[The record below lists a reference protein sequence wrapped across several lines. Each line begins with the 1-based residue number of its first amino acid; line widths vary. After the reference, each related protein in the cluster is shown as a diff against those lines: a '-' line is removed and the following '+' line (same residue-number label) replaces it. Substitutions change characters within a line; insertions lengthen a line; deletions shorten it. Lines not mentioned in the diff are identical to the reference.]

1 MTALFREKVE
11 KLVERW
17 FGNFDTSLLTYHCY
31 GHTLEVSNNVRQ
43 YAEDIFKEA
52 ADWLYIS
59 GLFHDTG
66 YLHAY
71 HNHEEKSMELAE
83 HFLKIMKVP
92 YEEIS
97 FVTKCI
103 ESTKLGVSAF
113 FPEAALL
120 KDTDLAYGVTEKFK
134 ERGPLLRKEWE
145 LNLNNHYADK
155 EWEELQFNFL
165 NTLSFE
171 SDFGRQYFIPKVKEN
186 LLFQTEILANF

>member
-1 MTALFREKVE
+1 MTTLFIEKVE
-11 KLVERW
+11 NLVERW
-17 FGNFDTSLLTYHCY
+17 FSDADTSLLIYHSY
-31 GHTLEVSNNVRQ
+31 GHTLEVSNNVRS
-43 YAEDIFKEA
+43 YARGIFKEA
-52 ADWLYIS
+52 SDWLYIS

-92 YEEIS
+92 FEEIS

-103 ESTKLGVSAF
+103 ESTKLGERALF
-113 FPEAALL
+113 HEAALL
-120 KDTDLAYGVTEKFK
+120 KDTDLAYGVSEKFR

-171 SDFGRQYFIPKVKEN
+171 SDFGKQYFMPKVHEN
-186 LLFQTEILANF
+186 LFFQTEILANF